1 MEQEIDYK
9 GYRIKIVQDEGF
21 DSPNDWLNDER
32 FLVFEHKNFNIK
44 REGFEPQDIYDYIN
58 GANYPIYKD
67 YYIFQIEAYIHSGV
81 SLRLFNGIKQCQWD
95 SSITG
100 FVLIK
105 KEDTTEEQA
114 KEYAERL
121 IETWN
126 QYLSGEVYGY
136 VVEEANVYYQISKQD
151 LTEVI
156 NKPHGYINLE
166 EFYVRA
172 EEDHDWGYV
181 DSCYGFYGDPEE
193 SGCIDEAKSIIDNLV
208 KDGE

>member
-9 GYRIKIVQDEGF
+9 GYKIKIVQDEGF

-32 FLVFEHKNFNIK
+32 FLVFEHRDFNIK
-44 REGFEPQDIYDYIN
+44 REGFKPQDIYYYIN
-58 GANYPIYKD
+58 GANYPTYKD
-67 YYIFQIEAYIHSGV
+67 YYIFQVEAYIHSSV
-81 SLRLFNGIKQCQWD
+81 SLSLFNGIKQCQWD
-95 SSITG
+95 SSVTG

-126 QYLSGEVYGY
+126 QYLSGEIYGFQIWKEDKCSY
-136 VVEEANVYYQISKQD
+136 CDTITEENI
-151 LTEVI
+151 
-156 NKPHGYINLE
+156 
-166 EFYVRA
+166 
-172 EEDHDWGYV
+172 

-208 KDGE
+208 KE